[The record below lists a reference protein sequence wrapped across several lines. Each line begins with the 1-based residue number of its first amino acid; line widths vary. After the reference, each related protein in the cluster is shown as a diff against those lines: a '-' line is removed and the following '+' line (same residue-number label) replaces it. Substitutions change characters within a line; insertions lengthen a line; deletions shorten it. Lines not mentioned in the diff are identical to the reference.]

1 MKKKCTFSISDIDA
15 GWFDIS
21 FEIEKE
27 KIKISASDLWGNDSP
42 KALLVMLTEL
52 LLEKSDTMYIL
63 FDEEP
68 GTYIVSL
75 KKGMLI
81 VAYSKYD
88 CIEMDQKKI
97 NITLCGNMT
106 FNEISNLIVVN
117 EILLQAEIDTK
128 VFIQSV
134 YKTFYKY
141 ANNRLLYDKYE
152 ENWNYFPCKE
162 WQAFEHCVQQK
173 GLNKRDL

>member
-1 MKKKCTFSISDIDA
+1 MN
-15 GWFDIS
+15 
-21 FEIEKE
+21 
-27 KIKISASDLWGNDSP
+27 KISKIFVAGTVTLGT
-42 KALLVMLTEL
+42 AL
-52 LLEKSDTMYIL
+52 
-63 FDEEP
+63 
-68 GTYIVSL
+68 G
-75 KKGMLI
+75 
-81 VAYSKYD
+81 
-88 CIEMDQKKI
+88 I
-97 NITLCGNMT
+97 NISNEEESHNEAQAITTQPWYTYSGYTSEGGDFVLDQSFFNGLKAGNMT

-162 WQAFEHCVQQK
+162 WQAFEQCVQQK

>member
-1 MKKKCTFSISDIDA
+1 M
-15 GWFDIS
+15 
-21 FEIEKE
+21 
-27 KIKISASDLWGNDSP
+27 WGNDSP

-52 LLEKSDTMYIL
+52 LLEKVIL
-63 FDEEP
+63 CIYFLMKNQAHI
-68 GTYIVSL
+68 YVSL

-152 ENWNYFPCKE
+152 ENWNYFLVKNGK
-162 WQAFEHCVQQK
+162 HLSSV
-173 GLNKRDL
+173 

>member
-63 FDEEP
+63 
-68 GTYIVSL
+68 
-75 KKGMLI
+75 
-81 VAYSKYD
+81 
-88 CIEMDQKKI
+88 
-97 NITLCGNMT
+97 
-106 FNEISNLIVVN
+106 
-117 EILLQAEIDTK
+117 
-128 VFIQSV
+128 
-134 YKTFYKY
+134 
-141 ANNRLLYDKYE
+141 
-152 ENWNYFPCKE
+152 
-162 WQAFEHCVQQK
+162 
-173 GLNKRDL
+173 